1 MIYNFSLWN
10 DCDLNPDKFREQM
23 SSFKNQS
30 EVNIF
35 AAEEYEIKLGDGFR
49 GWEIINELKNDIKWN
64 FVFGSADKNYYLGR
78 YQDEWNNKSTNLW
91 PTFFINRSYY
101 YLKDK
106 KINPKKDIKY
116 FFISMMNLP
125 REHRC
130 FLIDNIVKYK
140 FKNIALTWHYTDSD
154 YNWKYWEPRKLRL
167 SDTLFS
173 NVHYENQVNE
183 DFVSSIHSLPDE
195 FNQSFFS
202 LISESSVSKIFIT
215 EKTAIPL
222 LMGQPFIVQGAPG
235 FHSYLRDLGFELY
248 TELFDYS
255 FDRNIDYIKRTESIL
270 ENINYLKKK
279 DWNLLYSLVY
289 EKTLR
294 NRNRAIAIAKDVNFV
309 PPIVLNNDYAN
320 KIYDK
325 ELQSLQNKR

>member
-1 MIYNFSLWN
+1 MIYNLSLWN
-10 DCDLNPDKFREQM
+10 DCDLNPDKFKEQI
-23 SSFKNQS
+23 SSFEHNSK
-30 EVNIF
+30 VNVF
-35 AAEEYEIKLGDGFR
+35 AAEEYEIKLEDGQR
-49 GWEIINELKNDIKWN
+49 GWEIINNSNVEWN
-64 FVFGSADKNYYLGR
+64 FVFGSASTNYYLGR
-78 YQDEWNNKSTNLW
+78 YQDEWNNKSTHLW

-101 YLKDK
+101 YLKNTK
-106 KINPKKDIKY
+106 FKIKKDIRY
-116 FFISMMNLP
+116 LFISMMSLP

-130 FLIDNIVKYK
+130 FLMDNII
-140 FKNIALTWHYTDSD
+140 KNNFQNISALSWHYENTD
-154 YNWKYWEPRKLRL
+154 YNWEYWKPKKILL
-167 SDTLFS
+167 SDRLFS
-173 NVHYENQVNE
+173 QVYQENQTNKE
-183 DFVSSIHSLPDE
+183 FTPAIHNLPIEFFQSL
-195 FNQSFFS
+195 FS
-202 LISESSVSKIFIT
+202 LVSESSIDKIFIT

-255 FDRNIDYIKRTESIL
+255 FDRNIDYIKRTEFIL

-279 DWNLLYSLVY
+279 DWNLLYSSVY

-309 PPIVLNNDYAN
+309 PSIVLNNDYAN